1 MFLPSR
7 FQMATDEK
15 KLQPGQSIKNNSI
28 KTNQSKMSKTAENN
42 PKIQK
47 KNPNNKTKKRTK
59 KKTEKFPVPTNG
71 ENEINNDRKRKRRR
85 RRRKR

>member
-1 MFLPSR
+1 
-7 FQMATDEK
+7 MATDEK

-47 KNPNNKTKKRTK
+47 KKSQQ
-59 KKTEKFPVPTNG
+59 
-71 ENEINNDRKRKRRR
+71 
-85 RRRKR
+85 

>member
-1 MFLPSR
+1 
-7 FQMATDEK
+7 MATDEK

-47 KNPNNKTKKRTK
+47 KKSKQ
-59 KKTEKFPVPTNG
+59 
-71 ENEINNDRKRKRRR
+71 
-85 RRRKR
+85 